1 MEQNKEK
8 INEIVNN
15 YTEQEILEALVIKSG
30 CDIKKLDDIV
40 EQFCIK
46 DIKKVDDETYHTPNG
61 IIKKLDTFKGK
72 KALVG
77 DYSNASFY
85 NTKMVLDSLGIE
97 IVNVKEEPEVYN
109 RISSGEKFDVIFT
122 NNIYQVGDTGPQLLE
137 KLKKINGFDT
147 PIIIHTISNEPKER
161 FLEMGFDGCLKKPIK
176 QNETIELLNKLLLV
190 NR

>member
-97 IVNVKEEPEVYN
+97 IVNVKEEPKVYN
-109 RISSGEKFDVIFT
+109 RIAGGEKFDVIFT

-137 KLKKINGFDT
+137 KLKKIDGFDT
-147 PIIIHTISNEPKER
+147 PVIIHTISEKPDQY
-161 FLEMGFDGCLKKPIK
+161 FLDLGFDGVLKKPIK
-176 QNETIELLNKLLLV
+176 QDKTIELLNKLF
-190 NR
+190 

>member
-1 MEQNKEK
+1 MNDRKQK
-8 INEIVNN
+8 IQEVVDTL
-15 YTEQEILEALVIKSG
+15 TEQEILEALVIKSG

-85 NTKMVLDSLGIE
+85 NTQMILDSLGIE

-109 RISSGEKFDVIFT
+109 KIASGEKYDVIFT

-137 KLKKINGFDT
+137 KLKKIEGFDT
-147 PIIIHTISNEPKER
+147 PVIIHTISEKPDQY
-161 FLEMGFDGCLKKPIK
+161 FLDLGFDGVLKKPIK
-176 QNETIELLNKLLLV
+176 QNETIELLNKIF
-190 NR
+190 NN